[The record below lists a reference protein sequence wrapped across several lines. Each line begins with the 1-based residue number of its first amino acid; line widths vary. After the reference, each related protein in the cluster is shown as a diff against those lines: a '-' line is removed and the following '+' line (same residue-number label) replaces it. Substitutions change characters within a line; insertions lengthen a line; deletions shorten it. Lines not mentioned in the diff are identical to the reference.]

1 LDCSCPRVNAKSN
14 IFEKAERV
22 QEMYRQEGKAIAVIV
37 HVGRGIQVRMSHDHE
52 WNDMKKALIGD
63 LIDEIDDNIE
73 YGLELPVFVFAFSKM
88 RRGISFRSHK
98 RVPTHFLVAL
108 GRGHN
113 CSNVVQ
119 TLDRATF
126 NGKSVLEENGF
137 KHVTLLTTGSD
148 YIMALKTQQFVKD
161 VYLRYKEG
169 ESFIE
174 AVNGAKNVMPDKAN
188 FLRHSTFREV
198 GMLKGQRKRCEEMI
212 QFEKELTELSCD
224 EQAIKDIYWEDAD
237 VQRLLRIVIDLSISY
252 EKLMMLDDIQ
262 DAYNDTFK
270 MITGRCSI
278 TKANLKTILRQ
289 FEDNSFIIKVK
300 ATANEASFEE
310 RGYKVATSEKWLR
323 QFISDDLAMTKEENE
338 NEEDLDETLRLDLD
352 DSIANDSASY
362 CNSTTSEETTE
373 DLEFN
378 DFDVCVYI
386 CSFTFPCLPP
396 CLSLRIIIFTS

>member
-1 LDCSCPRVNAKSN
+1 
-14 IFEKAERV
+14 
-22 QEMYRQEGKAIAVIV
+22 
-37 HVGRGIQVRMSHDHE
+37 
-52 WNDMKKALIGD
+52 
-63 LIDEIDDNIE
+63 
-73 YGLELPVFVFAFSKM
+73 
-88 RRGISFRSHK
+88 
-98 RVPTHFLVAL
+98 
-108 GRGHN
+108 
-113 CSNVVQ
+113 
-119 TLDRATF
+119 
-126 NGKSVLEENGF
+126 
-137 KHVTLLTTGSD
+137 
-148 YIMALKTQQFVKD
+148 MALKTQQFVEG
-161 VYLRYKEG
+161 VYLRYKKG

-174 AVNGAKNVMPDKAN
+174 AVTGAKNVMPDTAN

-224 EQAIKDIYWEDAD
+224 ERAIKDKNWEDAD